1 MFPLEIMDNR
11 LLRLKMEILYRGMPV
26 EQGQKIFEEIK
37 TGPLPPPT
45 VEPKVKVR
53 RKLRLA
59 PKE

>member
-1 MFPLEIMDNR
+1 MDNR
-11 LLRLKMEILYRGMPV
+11 LLRLKMEILYRGMPI

-37 TGPLPPPT
+37 TGPLPPST

-53 RKLRLA
+53 RKLRIA